1 MNLTDKAGIQGW
13 VPAEQDSCKDC
24 RETVAVIC
32 LGQRIPPRRQYLGG
46 VICLSFLDQAEN
58 HIMIHFYINLSSS
71 ITAIKA
77 SGGHRQLH
85 LGISMVLGVV
95 EEYRQG
101 YP

>member
-1 MNLTDKAGIQGW
+1 
-13 VPAEQDSCKDC
+13 
-24 RETVAVIC
+24 
-32 LGQRIPPRRQYLGG
+32 
-46 VICLSFLDQAEN
+46 
-58 HIMIHFYINLSSS
+58 MIHFYINLSSS